1 MVSSPTLLD
10 ADRHTSQMHKQSNF
24 FEDSSDPSRFRK
36 KNQQYFTKARWMTC
50 VPIGKLLA
58 SSVSLLTVSSTFDLL
73 FKVLFTF
80 PSLYVF
86 AIGLPDIFS
95 FR

>member
-58 SSVSLLTVSSTFDLL
+58 SSVTKQVKRFEPRGFAETTGLRRPETVASS
-73 FKVLFTF
+73 
-80 PSLYVF
+80 PMYVK
-86 AIGLPDIFS
+86 D
-95 FR
+95 